1 MSPRTTDHAIVVNR
15 EPKPR
20 DAMQAE
26 LVSLRL
32 EAARLRRELSD
43 ERARLRR
50 ELCAERKAH
59 QASRERVMLL
69 ERKYWELMMR
79 RLRPKG

>member
-1 MSPRTTDHAIVVNR
+1 MPRRTTDYAIVVNR

-32 EAARLRRELSD
+32 EAARLK
-43 ERARLRR
+43 R